1 MLELILG
8 AILGTIGSLAIA
20 HLYYRRSS
28 RELEVSI
35 ESLNSELGTLRELT
49 TELRGTVSLVADDTA
64 MVRKHAVVG
73 TADDPGYPYK

>member
-28 RELEVSI
+28 HELEASI
-35 ESLNSELGTLRELT
+35 ASLNSELEALRGLT
-49 TELRGTVSLVADDTA
+49 AELRGTVLLVAGDTA
-64 MVRKHAVVG
+64 MVRKHAVAG
-73 TADDPGYPYK
+73 PSDDSDYPYK